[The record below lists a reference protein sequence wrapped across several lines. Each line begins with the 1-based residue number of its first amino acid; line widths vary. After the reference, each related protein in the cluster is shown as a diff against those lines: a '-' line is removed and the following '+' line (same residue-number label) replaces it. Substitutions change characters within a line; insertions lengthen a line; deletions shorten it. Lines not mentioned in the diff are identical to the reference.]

1 MTKPSVSIREL
12 LDESLVEQLTGEL
25 AAPPKQG
32 VLLHRIA
39 LAAACLLLVA
49 GIAGVGLWASRQSP
63 AILGPTSAV
72 SEEASSP
79 SSSDD
84 WQRMLAAMLPPT
96 QAAQPETGDT
106 LPVAE
111 RPLLTMEEMRGR
123 LQDFCREQGLIIL
136 EETTSPVCVSMGE
149 DLRYI
154 LARVADN
161 PLAISQLSVTPS
173 GSISVGVSQPVL
185 GSVGG
190 FSRPI
195 LPPEGTDMAAPG
207 ALTKL
212 ARSYYERFRALCPM
226 DEVAV
231 EAWTE
236 GYLSYPEGAADP
248 VVSPVYHVTVYP
260 KTAAPLQALGA
271 AGLAGMRLDIEADGS
286 LSAITLPAG
295 YAHGQIRQAAALTP
309 DEAVSLWEQGTYLH
323 MYPPAYMEEP
333 PRERARVLRVRLEYW
348 EQADQAVRLP
358 VYILYVAAG
367 AHEDV
372 FRYAVPAVSAADA
385 DWNDLRLYINDGTV
399 RGTWVRDE

>member
-96 QAAQPETGDT
+96 QAALPETGDT

-136 EETTSPVCVSMGE
+136 EETTSPVCVSM
-149 DLRYI
+149 
-154 LARVADN
+154 
-161 PLAISQLSVTPS
+161 
-173 GSISVGVSQPVL
+173 GVSQPVL

>member
-1 MTKPSVSIREL
+1 
-12 LDESLVEQLTGEL
+12 
-25 AAPPKQG
+25 
-32 VLLHRIA
+32 
-39 LAAACLLLVA
+39 
-49 GIAGVGLWASRQSP
+49 
-63 AILGPTSAV
+63 
-72 SEEASSP
+72 
-79 SSSDD
+79 
-84 WQRMLAAMLPPT
+84 
-96 QAAQPETGDT
+96 
-106 LPVAE
+106 
-111 RPLLTMEEMRGR
+111 
-123 LQDFCREQGLIIL
+123 
-136 EETTSPVCVSMGE
+136 
-149 DLRYI
+149 
-154 LARVADN
+154 
-161 PLAISQLSVTPS
+161 
-173 GSISVGVSQPVL
+173 
-185 GSVGG
+185 
-190 FSRPI
+190 
-195 LPPEGTDMAAPG
+195 MAAPG

>member
-96 QAAQPETGDT
+96 QAALPETGDT

-271 AGLAGMRLDIEADGS
+271 AGLLLLGGGRAQGRHLCEEVVEGIVQHPVHPAEQAGHGREEIIEEAVAEQAVSEEVLHHPAAGVDPLGVAQ
-286 LSAITLPAG
+286 LLRAVAAQVLFLHMAVHIAAIHKGNLILTTIFTFHKSIPPIQWNVCPAG
-295 YAHGQIRQAAALTP
+295 
-309 DEAVSLWEQGTYLH
+309 VS
-323 MYPPAYMEEP
+323 
-333 PRERARVLRVRLEYW
+333 RCVLSDS
-348 EQADQAVRLP
+348 AP
-358 VYILYVAAG
+358 FGG
-367 AHEDV
+367 A
-372 FRYAVPAVSAADA
+372 
-385 DWNDLRLYINDGTV
+385 
-399 RGTWVRDE
+399 

>member
-96 QAAQPETGDT
+96 QAALPETGDT

-123 LQDFCREQGLIIL
+123 LQDFCREQGLTIL

-173 GSISVGVSQPVL
+173 GSISVGVSQPGL

-248 VVSPVYHVTVYP
+248 VVSPVYHVTV
-260 KTAAPLQALGA
+260 
-271 AGLAGMRLDIEADGS
+271 
-286 LSAITLPAG
+286 
-295 YAHGQIRQAAALTP
+295 
-309 DEAVSLWEQGTYLH
+309 
-323 MYPPAYMEEP
+323 
-333 PRERARVLRVRLEYW
+333 
-348 EQADQAVRLP
+348 
-358 VYILYVAAG
+358 
-367 AHEDV
+367 
-372 FRYAVPAVSAADA
+372 
-385 DWNDLRLYINDGTV
+385 
-399 RGTWVRDE
+399 

>member
-25 AAPPKQG
+25 EESPKRG

-39 LAAACLLLVA
+39 LAAACLALVA
-49 GIAGVGLWASRQSP
+49 GIAGAGLWAARQSP
-63 AILGPTSAV
+63 SILGPGSAV
-72 SEEASSP
+72 SGEASGP
-79 SSSDD
+79 SGDD
-84 WQRMLAAMLPPT
+84 WQRMLAAMLPPVQNALPT
-96 QAAQPETGDT
+96 AGDT
-106 LPVAE
+106 LLVAE
-111 RPLLTMEEMRGR
+111 RPLLTLEEMRGR
-123 LQDFCREQGLIIL
+123 LQDFCREQGLTIL
-136 EETTSPVCVSMGE
+136 EETTYPVCVSMGE

-154 LARVADN
+154 LATVADN

-260 KTAAPLQALGA
+260 KTADPLQALGA
-271 AGLAGMRLDIEADGS
+271 AGLTGMRLDIQQDGT
-286 LSAITLPAG
+286 LRALTLPAG
-295 YAHGQIRQAAALTP
+295 YTDGQTRQAAALTP
-309 DEAVSLWEQGTYLH
+309 DEAVSLWERGTYLH
-323 MYPPAYMEEP
+323 MYPFTGGEEP

-348 EQADQAVRLP
+348 EQADQRVRMP

-367 AHEDV
+367 TYADV
-372 FRYAVPAVSAADA
+372 YRYAVPAVSADDA
-385 DWNDLRLYINDGTV
+385 DWNDLRLYINDATT
-399 RGTWVRDE
+399 RGTWASDNA

>member
-1 MTKPSVSIREL
+1 MTKPSVSVREL
-12 LDESLVEQLTGEL
+12 LDEALVEQLTGEL

-49 GIAGVGLWASRQSP
+49 GIAGVGIWASRQSP

-72 SEEASSP
+72 SGEASVP
-79 SSSDD
+79 SSGDS
-84 WQRMLAAMLPPT
+84 WQRMLAAMLPPA
-96 QAAQPETGDT
+96 QAALPEAGDT

-111 RPLLTMEEMRGR
+111 RPLLTMEEMRSR
-123 LQDFCREQGLIIL
+123 LQDFCRKQGLTIL
-136 EETTSPVCVSMGE
+136 EETTTPVCVSMGE

-154 LARVADN
+154 LATVADN
-161 PLAISQLSVTPS
+161 PLAISQLSITPS
-173 GSISVGVSQPVL
+173 GCISVGVSQPGL

-236 GYLSYPEGAADP
+236 GYLSYPEGTADP
-248 VVSPVYHVTVYP
+248 VISPVYHVTVYP
-260 KTAAPLQALGA
+260 KAAESLEG
-271 AGLAGMRLDIEADGS
+271 AGLYSMRLDIEEDGS
-286 LSAITLPAG
+286 LRAITLPAG
-295 YAHGQIRQAAALTP
+295 YADGQIRQAAVLTP
-309 DEAVSLWEQGTYLH
+309 DEAVSLWEQGAYLH
-323 MYPPAYMEEP
+323 MYPFMGEEEP

-367 AHEDV
+367 AYEDV

>member
-96 QAAQPETGDT
+96 QAALPETGDT

-161 PLAISQLSVTPS
+161 PLA
-173 GSISVGVSQPVL
+173 
-185 GSVGG
+185 
-190 FSRPI
+190 
-195 LPPEGTDMAAPG
+195 
-207 ALTKL
+207 
-212 ARSYYERFRALCPM
+212 
-226 DEVAV
+226 
-231 EAWTE
+231 
-236 GYLSYPEGAADP
+236 
-248 VVSPVYHVTVYP
+248 
-260 KTAAPLQALGA
+260 
-271 AGLAGMRLDIEADGS
+271 
-286 LSAITLPAG
+286 
-295 YAHGQIRQAAALTP
+295 IRQAAALTP